1 VENNIK
7 NEKDKVMGK
16 VKESLGKVFD
26 DDELE
31 FEGKM
36 QTIKGNIGN
45 KLDEIKE
52 DVLDKTNDI
61 LDNIK
66 KK

>member
-31 FEGKM
+31 FEEKCR
-36 QTIKGNIGN
+36 QLK
-45 KLDEIKE
+45 EISE
-52 DVLDKTNDI
+52 I
-61 LDNIK
+61 S
-66 KK
+66 